1 MLPERLPAPAGSRID
16 RSRPVTFEFEGRAYT
31 GYAGDTIASALAAHE
46 EWCLSRSFKLHRPR
60 GSFGFAGEEAGSLVQ
75 LETEPNVNA
84 DVRAIEPGMRARGQ
98 NTVGSLAADWA
109 ALLERFERFLPVGFY
124 YKAFYK
130 PKGVWNW
137 WEKIIR
143 RTAGLG
149 QVDRAW
155 RPEYFDKAYAHCDV
169 AVIGG
174 GPAGL
179 AAAAACGAE
188 GLDVMLVEREPEV
201 GGWLTYGRLDAS
213 GGDDGT
219 LEDLRRRVQ
228 ALPSVRVLTS
238 ATCTGWFADSW
249 LAVTQGNRLHKIR
262 AKAVV
267 VCTGGTSQPA
277 VFRNNDLPGIVAASG
292 AQRLIRHYGV
302 RPGLRAV
309 VLTAGDEGYGAALDL
324 VEHGTEVAAV
334 VDCRLDPAAGPMAAE
349 AEARGHRILS
359 GYTVREAWRDPQ
371 RLQIGGVLATRITGP
386 GACAVEGEAVDC
398 DVLAV
403 SVGLAPAGG
412 LLAQAGARFRPGEHE
427 AVPRLAS
434 LPAHVFAAGTV
445 AGASIVQEALT
456 QGEAAGL
463 AAAAG
468 ISGAAATAPVA
479 SISPSRDG
487 PTRSWPVFP
496 HPDGR
501 EFVDL
506 DEDVTVREIEDALAE
521 GFEDIELLKRYSTVG
536 MGPSQGRLSAIATAA
551 VTAKVRGTTASV
563 VGATTTRPPAF
574 PTRFGLFA
582 GRGFQPV
589 RHTPM
594 HGWHLDAGAQMM
606 TAGLW
611 MRPAYYGRPDERAHA
626 IADEVLAVRRAVG
639 LIDVSTLGGF
649 EVRGPDAAEFLER
662 AYTPSF
668 RRQRIG
674 RTRYALLTDEQGV
687 VVDDGVAA
695 RLGRDH
701 FYVTASTSGAEQL
714 YPLLLWYQAQ
724 WQLDVDI
731 ADVTSAYGSI
741 NIAGPMARQ
750 VLTKLATDIDLSAA
764 ACPYLAVRTGK
775 LAGVDVRLLRIG
787 FVGELGYEIHAPSS
801 QCLGLWEALVDAG
814 REYGIRPF
822 GVEAQRVLRL
832 EKGHVIVTQDTD
844 GLTHPHEAGLGWALG
859 RRKPYFIG
867 KRSIEILS
875 EKGLRRRLVGY
886 AVPDRRAS
894 VPEEGQLVVR
904 DGEITGRVTSSAWS
918 PVLDQAIGLAYV
930 APDQA
935 EVGCT
940 FTIKGARGQLIQA
953 RVARLPFYDPDNT
966 RQAL

>member
-1 MLPERLPAPAGSRID
+1 MMRERLPAPAGSRID
-16 RSRPVTFEFEGRAYT
+16 RSQTVVFDFEGRAYT
-31 GYAGDTIASALAAHE
+31 GYAGDTIASALAAHG

-60 GSFGFAGEEAGSLVQ
+60 GSFGFAGDEAGSLVQ
-75 LETEPNVNA
+75 LETEPNVHA
-84 DVRAIEPGMRARGQ
+84 DLRMIEPGIRARGQ
-98 NTVGSLAADWA
+98 NTVGSLATDWA

-149 QVDRAW
+149 RVDRAW
-155 RPEYFDKAYAHCDV
+155 TPEYFDKAYGDCDV

-179 AAAAACGAE
+179 AAAAACGAQ
-188 GLDVMLVEREPEV
+188 GLDVMLVEQEPEL
-201 GGWLTYGRLDAS
+201 GGWLTYGRF
-213 GGDDGT
+213 GGSAGT
-219 LEDLRRRVQ
+219 LDDLRRQVE
-228 ALPSVRVLTS
+228 ALSSVWVLTS
-238 ATCTGWFADSW
+238 ATCTGWFADNW

-262 AKAVV
+262 AKSVV
-267 VCTGGTSQPA
+267 VCTGGTNQPA

-309 VLTAGDEGYGAALDL
+309 VLTASDEGYGAALDL
-324 VEHGTEVAAV
+324 VEHGTDVAAV
-334 VDCRLDPAAGPMAAE
+334 VDCRLEPARGPMASE
-349 AEARGHRILS
+349 AEARGHRILR
-359 GYTVREAWRDPQ
+359 GYAVREAWRDPQ

-386 GACAVEGEAVDC
+386 GECAADGEAIDC
-398 DVLAV
+398 DLLAV
-403 SVGLAPAGG
+403 AVGLAPAGG
-412 LLAQAGARFRPGEHE
+412 LLAQAGAKLRPGEGE

-434 LPAHVFAAGTV
+434 LPAHVFAAGVV
-445 AGASIVQEALT
+445 AGESTVEQALV
-456 QGEAAGL
+456 QGEDAGL
-463 AAAAG
+463 AAAADV
-468 ISGAAATAPVA
+468 SGAPATTQAIPVGPGPEGRAA
-479 SISPSRDG
+479 
-487 PTRSWPVFP
+487 SWPVFP
-496 HPDGR
+496 HPDGH

-521 GFEDIELLKRYSTVG
+521 GYEDIELLKRYSTVG

-551 VTAKVRGTTASV
+551 LTATVRGTTSAA
-563 VGATTTRPPAF
+563 VGATTSRPPAY

-594 HGWHLDAGAQMM
+594 HGWHLNAGAQMM

-611 MRPAYYGRPDERAHA
+611 MRPAYYGRPDERDAA
-626 IADEVLAVRRAVG
+626 ITDEVLAVRRAVG

-649 EVRGPDAAEFLER
+649 EIRGPDAAEFLER

-695 RLGRDH
+695 RLGHDH

-731 ADVTSAYGSI
+731 ADVTPAYGSI
-741 NIAGPMARQ
+741 NIAGPMARR
-750 VLTKLATDIDLSAA
+750 VLTKLATDIDFSAA

-775 LAGVDVRLLRIG
+775 LAGVEVRVLRIG

-801 QCLGLWEALVDAG
+801 QCLGLWEALMDAG
-814 REYGIRPF
+814 REFGIRPF

-859 RRKPYFIG
+859 RRKPFFVG
-867 KRSIEILS
+867 KRSIEILRA
-875 EKGLRRRLVGY
+875 KGLRRRLVGY
-886 AVPDRRAS
+886 AVPDRRAP
-894 VPEEGQLVVR
+894 VPAEGHLVVR

-935 EVGCT
+935 DVGCA
-940 FTIKGARGQLIQA
+940 FTIKGGQGRLIEA
-953 RVARLPFYDPDNT
+953 EVVRLPFYDPDNK